1 MGTLRATIA
10 LVSGFDTLTGKIAV
24 YAADHVDTDRIIP
37 ARFLSMVTRQGY
49 GELLFADIRD
59 ASFPLDLPDAK
70 GATIL
75 VVGTNFGSGSSRE
88 HAVWAIQQAGFRAVI
103 ARREA
108 ESPGYSDIFRQ
119 NAANC
124 GLLLVELSAEDHAPF
139 VAAGSGADVT
149 VDLPHQTVT
158 LGGHSYPFDIAPAL
172 KEQIAAGLDLIGT
185 TMTYEPAIADFE
197 RRTTTFVPPRHGS

>member
-1 MGTLRATIA
+1 M
-10 LVSGFDTLTGKIAV
+10 SGFATLTGKIAV

-59 ASFPLDLPDAK
+59 ASFPLDLPEAK

-88 HAVWAIQQAGFRAVI
+88 HAVWAIQQAGYKVVI

-124 GLLLVELSAEDHAPF
+124 GLLLVELDAADHAPF
-139 VAAGSGADVT
+139 VAAGSGAHVT
-149 VDLPHQTVT
+149 VDLPNQTVT
-158 LGGHSYPFDIAPAL
+158 LGGTTYGFDIAPSL
-172 KEQIAAGLDLIGT
+172 KQQIAAGLDLIGT
-185 TMTYEPAIADFE
+185 TLVYEPQIADYE
-197 RRTTTFVPPRHGS
+197 RATTAFVPPRHAS